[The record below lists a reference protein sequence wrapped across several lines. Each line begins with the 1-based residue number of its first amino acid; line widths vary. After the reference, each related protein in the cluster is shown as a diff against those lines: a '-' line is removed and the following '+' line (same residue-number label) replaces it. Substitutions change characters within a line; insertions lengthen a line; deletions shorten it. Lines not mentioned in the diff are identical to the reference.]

1 MTPPPSEA
9 VSKQQRRY
17 ARQATLQT
25 ARVRFGEG
33 EAILAEIRDYCPN
46 GLYVAFLEGKTPDA
60 AIPALMGTR
69 VQVAFVAGDSG
80 VFRLNGRVAHVS
92 PGGVGVFVAVM
103 PEGTLRAL
111 RTAGEPQGRPDA
123 VRTRADPTPQ
133 QTQALQ
139 LECASLFR
147 SALDAVMLDFF
158 QRAMERLGEAGQGEM
173 DFLERSHYNHGV
185 QELMQRRSRIE
196 DDFFNAMRDRIQN
209 VGATAKASG
218 DASEQD
224 KLALVDEAEF
234 EDWLNLSAVIK
245 LIEADIAPQLYVF
258 EQRYSRLVGMPVDRK
273 NNPFG
278 PEVICRTFRGVIQD
292 VDFSNPVLAHLYEA
306 LGQAVSSQAPLLY
319 QQLNQVMAPLQ
330 PDVPV
335 REKARPK
342 PVAAVDPR
350 RAESGRPELDLAEIA
365 AALDK
370 LTKQDPAG
378 IPLPPDRVDYSLDR
392 ILATLNASRGDAT
405 GTRAARANFQGG
417 FPAGQ
422 AAVRSEV
429 LQVLGRLQQ
438 AARQMAGRDAPAL
451 ASSGAE
457 GVPAASLSELLKV
470 LNGMPLANPAEPGSP
485 MLPLTEQIDARIALA
500 GEARRLAPGHRQI
513 LDTTSNLFAQ
523 ARADF
528 VPGSDVASLVQR
540 LEGPLLKLALQD
552 TDFPQLP
559 DHPARQVLNL
569 IEQYAVAADDQG
581 RIFDAKLQRFLT
593 LLVDRICSQADDDPG
608 IFEAV
613 RDSLEKVLLPILQIR
628 RTRVARLQE
637 ASEGRTRIRTAR
649 TRVNAA
655 LEQRLAGREVPA
667 MLLRLLDAG
676 WRQHLVLLEMREGA
690 QGEAWDAGLA
700 LLDRLF
706 AWLGPDA
713 NVSRTVEA
721 AQALLSEIERTL
733 ATVNVDAQLLAAFID
748 ELGDRL
754 ADASLPSAA
763 AAAMIRVPPG
773 RLTATQDEADGIQT
787 AHRPLADRL
796 RVGDWWDFSLAGGRV
811 PMQLIWTSQPSSS
824 CAFANRS
831 ATNKTELT
839 LAELSRQIQSGA
851 AKPGKDLDLPL
862 IERSEHALFD
872 ETYHGLLQQAMHDPA
887 TGLLNRKGFLQRLN
901 QLAPPDEADKAH
913 AVGIIEFDQFR
924 MVYNSC
930 GVEAAEELTRNLANA
945 VRAQIGPDAL
955 LAALRDDTLAILLP
969 NCNRAAGCPAVDK
982 LLDQVKDYHF
992 QHEQHSY
999 SIGFNIGISEFAAD
1013 QFSAIEAIR
1022 RADSACI
1029 TAKSQGR
1036 NRMQVYEQAS
1046 PQLLSQE
1053 SLMDWAGRLDAF
1065 LSNDGGLHLRCQQV
1079 MPIRGGTSLLPYY
1092 EVLLGIEDEDGLEIS
1107 PEHFIPAVERLQ
1119 RAHEVDIWV
1128 MRKVFEWIGVNRS
1141 SFASVG
1147 GFAINLS
1154 ATSLSNPEVMRYL
1167 QKVLPDS
1174 GFPTGKI
1181 IFEITESAAIESYGA
1196 AQDFIREIRRYGC
1209 KFSLDDFGSGFTSY
1223 AHLKNLR
1230 TDTLKI
1236 DGSFIKDMLHNPGD
1250 YAMVKSMNDIGHSL
1264 GLRTVAEYVESSM
1277 LLDALREIGV
1287 DYAQGY
1293 AIHKPCRLDELMLE
1307 LRV

>member
-1 MTPPPSEA
+1 MTPHPSEA
-9 VSKQQRRY
+9 DSKQQRRH

-25 ARVRFGEG
+25 ARIRFGEG

-46 GLYVAFLEGKTPDA
+46 GLYMAFVEGKTPDA
-60 AIPALMGTR
+60 ATPALMGTR
-69 VQVAFVAGDSG
+69 VQVTFAVDNTS

-92 PGGVGVFVAVM
+92 PGGVGIFIAVM
-103 PEGTLRAL
+103 PEGPLRAL
-111 RTAGEPQGRPDA
+111 RAAGERLA
-123 VRTRADPTPQ
+123 RSAFARTGTDPIPQ
-133 QTQALQ
+133 QAEALQ
-139 LECASLFR
+139 LECTRLFR
-147 SALDAVMLDFF
+147 SVLDMVMLDFF
-158 QRAMERLGEAGQGEM
+158 QRAVELLGKAGQGEM
-173 DFLERSHYNHGV
+173 SFLQRSRYNHGAR
-185 QELMQRRSRIE
+185 ELMQRRSWIE
-196 DDFFNAMRDRIQN
+196 DDFFNAIRNRIQN
-209 VGATAKASG
+209 MGPTAAAFPGAPEKS
-218 DASEQD
+218 
-224 KLALVDEAEF
+224 KLALVDEEEF
-234 EDWLNLSAVIK
+234 EDWLNVSAAIK
-245 LIEADIAPQLYVF
+245 LIESEIAQQLYTF
-258 EQRYSRLVGMPVDRK
+258 EQRYSRLLGMPVDRK
-273 NNPFG
+273 SNPFG
-278 PEVICRTFRGVIQD
+278 PEVICRTFRDAIQD
-292 VDFSNPVLAHLYEA
+292 VDFSNPVRAHLYEA
-306 LGQAVSSQAPLLY
+306 LGLAVSSQAPALY
-319 QQLNQVMAPLQ
+319 QQLNQVLAALQ
-330 PDVPV
+330 PAVPAH
-335 REKARPK
+335 ETTRPK
-342 PVAAVDPR
+342 PAAVVDPR
-350 RAESGRPELDLAEIA
+350 RAESRRPELDLAEIA
-365 AALDK
+365 ATLDK
-370 LTKQDPAG
+370 LSKQDRAG
-378 IPLPPDRVDYSLDR
+378 IAQTPESAEYSLDR
-392 ILATLNASRGDAT
+392 ILASLNASHGAAT
-405 GTRAARANFQGG
+405 GTRATQAHFHGG
-417 FPAGQ
+417 FPTGQ
-422 AAVRSEV
+422 AAARPEV
-429 LQVLGRLQQ
+429 LQVLARLQQ
-438 AARQMAGRDAPAL
+438 AALAGRDEPAL
-451 ASSGAE
+451 HPSVAQ
-457 GVPAASLSELLKV
+457 GVPAASLSELLAA
-470 LNGMPLANPAEPGSP
+470 LDGLPLASPAAPSSP
-485 MLPLTEQIDARIALA
+485 MQLLTEQVDARIALA

-513 LDTTSNLFAQ
+513 LDTTSNLFARAQ
-523 ARADF
+523 ADF
-528 VPGSDVASLVQR
+528 VPGSDVKALVKR
-540 LEGPLLKLALQD
+540 LERPMLKLALQD
-552 TDFPQLP
+552 ADFPSLP

-581 RIFDAKLQRFLT
+581 RIFDAKLQRFLY

-649 TRVNAA
+649 ARVNAA

-690 QGEAWDAGLA
+690 QGEAWDTGMAV
-700 LLDRLF
+700 LDRLF
-706 AWLGPDA
+706 AWLDPEA
-713 NVSRTVEA
+713 EVQRTIEA

-733 ATVNVDAQLLAAFID
+733 ATVNVDAQLRAAFID

-763 AAAMIRVPPG
+763 GAAMIRVPPG
-773 RLTATQDEADGIQT
+773 RLAAPQDEADGVQT

-796 RVGDWWDFSLAGGRV
+796 QVGDWWDFSLEGGQV
-811 PMQLIWTSQPSSS
+811 PMQLIWTSQPPSN

-887 TGLLNRKGFLQRLN
+887 TGLLNRKGFMHRMN
-901 QLAPPDEADKAH
+901 QLAPPEQADKAH

-945 VRAQIGPDAL
+945 VRAQIGPDAV

-969 NCNRAAGCPAVDK
+969 NCNRAEGCPAVDR

-1013 QFSAIEAIR
+1013 RFSAIEAIR

-1036 NRMQVYEQAS
+1036 NRMQIYEQAS
-1046 PQLLSQE
+1046 AQLLSQE
-1053 SLMDWAGRLDAF
+1053 SLMDWAGRLDAI
-1065 LSNDGGLHLRCQQV
+1065 LNDDGGLHLRCQQV
-1079 MPIRGGTSLLPYY
+1079 MPLGAGTSLLPYY
-1092 EVLLGIEDEDGLEIS
+1092 EILLGIEGEDALVID
-1107 PEHFIPAVERLQ
+1107 PAHFIPAVERLQ

-1128 MRKVFEWIGVNRS
+1128 MRKVFEWIAANRS
-1141 SFASVG
+1141 NFASVG

-1174 GFPTGKI
+1174 DFPTDKI

-1209 KFSLDDFGSGFTSY
+1209 KFSLDDFGSGFTILRPPEEP
-1223 AHLKNLR
+1223 AHRYPQDRRQLR
-1230 TDTLKI
+1230 Q
-1236 DGSFIKDMLHNPGD
+1236 GH
-1250 YAMVKSMNDIGHSL
+1250 AAKSRRPRHGQVDERHRPLAGPAHRCRIRGISHAA
-1264 GLRTVAEYVESSM
+1264 GGVA
-1277 LLDALREIGV
+1277 
-1287 DYAQGY
+1287 
-1293 AIHKPCRLDELMLE
+1293 
-1307 LRV
+1307 